1 MPGTFRMPCAATLL
15 LLAATILL
23 ACPALAQDQ
32 QDGGLDWI
40 YGPTVAPLGQIAEID
55 VPEGY
60 QFVAGQGTRDLLEY
74 FENPTNGHE
83 LGLIMPLPADD
94 GVMPWFVVFEYD
106 ASGYVK
112 DDEKDDLDADAILAG
127 IREGNDHANEVRRER
142 GWETIEVVGWQTPP
156 YYDPETNNLKW
167 AIIGSSSG
175 GQSVNFSTRL
185 LGRGGTMSADLVA
198 GPDQFY
204 TCLPDYEA
212 VMTGYRFT
220 EGHRYAEF
228 RKGDKVAKYGL
239 SALVAGG
246 AGAVA
251 LKTGLLQK
259 FWKFIVLGAVALFG
273 FFKRTISSLFGRGQK
288 APREEPPVMMA
299 EVVEEPEKPEA
310 EEPKRLDPPE

>member
-1 MPGTFRMPCAATLL
+1 LRMPRAATLL
-15 LLAATILL
+15 LLAATILT
-23 ACPALAQDQ
+23 CPALAQDQ
-32 QDGGLDWI
+32 QEGGLDWI
-40 YGPTVAPLGQIAEID
+40 YGPTTAPLGQVAEID
-55 VPEGY
+55 VPDGY

-83 LGLIMPLPADD
+83 LGLIMPMPGDD

-112 DDEKDDLDADAILAG
+112 DDEKDNLDADAILAG
-127 IREGNDHANEVRRER
+127 IREGNAHANKVRRER
-142 GWETIEVVGWQTPP
+142 GWETIEVVGWQTAP

-239 SALVAGG
+239 TALVAGG
-246 AGAVA
+246 VGAVA
-251 LKTGLLQK
+251 MKTGLLAR
-259 FWKFIVLGAVALFG
+259 FWKFIVLGVVAFFG
-273 FFKRTISSLFGRGQK
+273 FIRRAIGGLFGRGKQ
-288 APREEPPVMMA
+288 ASPEEPPVMMA
-299 EVVEEPEKPEA
+299 EVVEPDEDPA
-310 EEPKRLDPPE
+310 TEEPKRLDPPE